1 VTPNGSRNAPAPVTR
16 RILIWWYGLVAVA
29 GFGFGLL
36 GERRPFGTDML
47 AHPLVVFYAGV
58 AVSLIVIRVALR
70 RPVPEVIP
78 ERALMAGCIIGAAA
92 YLAANFCVTRLA
104 SG

>member
-1 VTPNGSRNAPAPVTR
+1 VTPNGSRNAPAADTR
-16 RILIWWYGLVAVA
+16 RILVWWYGLVAVA

-58 AVSLIVIRVALR
+58 AVSLIIIRVALG

-78 ERALMAGCIIGAAA
+78 ERALVAGCIIGAAA
-92 YLAANFCVTRLA
+92 YLAANFLVARLA

>member
-1 VTPNGSRNAPAPVTR
+1 VTPNGSRNAPAPATR
-16 RILIWWYGLVAVA
+16 RILVWWYGLVALA

-58 AVSLIVIRVALR
+58 AVSLIVIRVALG

-78 ERALMAGCIIGAAA
+78 ERALMAGCIMGAAA
-92 YLAANFCVTRLA
+92 YLAANFLVTRLA

>member
-1 VTPNGSRNAPAPVTR
+1 VTTGGSPDSAPAGSAR
-16 RILIWWYGLVAVA
+16 RQLVWWYGLVAVA

-36 GERRPFGTDML
+36 GDRRPFGTDML

-58 AVSLIVIRVALR
+58 AVSLIAIRVALR

-78 ERALMAGCIIGAAA
+78 ERALAAGCIIGAAA
-92 YLAANFCVTRLA
+92 YLLANFFVTRFA
-104 SG
+104 S

>member
-36 GERRPFGTDML
+36 GEWRPFGTDML

-92 YLAANFCVTRLA
+92 YLAANFCVTRLGSA
-104 SG
+104 